1 MPNLAHETLDHQG
14 VVVKFPRKE
23 QKSMSI
29 KPDGFTGL
37 PNFICDEG
45 YLSELSGEAIKCLVF
60 LNRYISGFHVASKA
74 IGEPLIMKITGI
86 KDKRTIRKYIAELSK
101 FKLIRVEKSKGRS
114 NVYFVTFDE
123 RLPVEVV
130 SPHVPSASD
139 AVTLHAPTVVSPHVP
154 SSSDMAC
161 HSVKEIDLKEN
172 IKIDDD
178 NAREDFQPQ
187 QNRPLNF
194 VEYHPK
200 DRTAISFKDLC
211 KKYSAQIDF
220 QDQAKINFP
229 NHAPERIFENL
240 KKMAQWSLDKSNHTP
255 QKWMTI
261 WLDTFMKNMPS
272 DAELAA
278 QQARKAKATPKTKP
292 QKKYHRY
299 GQAQYQ
305 QPAMRDV
312 GGNHE

>member
-1 MPNLAHETLDHQG
+1 
-14 VVVKFPRKE
+14 
-23 QKSMSI
+23 MSI

-37 PNFICDEG
+37 PNFVCDEG

-60 LNRYISGFHVASKA
+60 LNRHISGFHVASKA

-86 KDKRTIRKYIAELSK
+86 KDKRTIRKYITELSK

-123 RLPVEVV
+123 RLSIEVV
-130 SPHVPSASD
+130 TPHVPSTSN
-139 AVTLHAPTVVSPHVP
+139 AVTSHVPTVVTPHVP

-161 HSVKEIDLKEN
+161 HPVKEIDLKEN

-178 NAREDFQPQ
+178 NSREDFQPQ

-220 QDQAKINFP
+220 QDQAKISFP

-278 QQARKAKATPKTKP
+278 EQQRKAKATSKIKP

-299 GQAQYQ
+299 GGMSQPQQ
-305 QPAMRDV
+305 QPSMRDV